1 MTRKITEQKLPF
13 TQRNIRRVISAIK
26 RNLSDDLLPKKW
38 RQLSKTNSF
47 FGHCH
52 NASGTFYKIFGSK
65 NCHLY
70 RALDTSR
77 KLVNEDVYHW
87 WIVTIDGEIIDI
99 TEKQYES
106 NTQILKKLYKN
117 GKKAGLLG
125 FSYKQ
130 RVHIVLE
137 RVSME
142 LQL

>member
-1 MTRKITEQKLPF
+1 MIRKIAEGELPF
-13 TQRNIRRVISAIK
+13 TKRNIRRVISAIK
-26 RNLSDDLLPKKW
+26 HNLSDDLLPKKW
-38 RQLSKTNSF
+38 RQLNKTNVL

-70 RALDTSR
+70 RALDTSH
-77 KLVNEDVYHW
+77 KLVKEDVYHW

-99 TEKQYES
+99 TDKQYGFHP
-106 NTQILKKLYKN
+106 QILKKLYKN

-130 RVHIVLE
+130 RVLILLE
-137 RVSME
+137 KVSME